1 MKKIIRLTESDLA
14 RIVKMVIKE
23 ANDDPRM
30 YHRYT
35 DGGNPGIEDF
45 LKNPLNA
52 AIARELEQQL
62 EDDEYANIDNPT
74 NIGRG
79 TRVLKIKLNGREMSI
94 DDFIDQIQEDAED
107 GKCHTIDEYEYKN
120 RFLGSTII
128 TIKTDIGS
136 CKGISKTQQ
145 NQTNNSSSSNTI
157 TPNYDFDTEDEFGD
171 LINKYDSKSADKLK
185 TDVINSKIK
194 EKIFPDIKV
203 TVRNVSRGKTEIVSA
218 EYIQEY
224 ENFVIFCD
232 LNERKYKINDLLEI
246 SFMFDKVIKEVGVN
260 SLSYSEDTFFYLPSN
275 GVRNLKTEVV
285 GDKTLVKF
293 EYEIKKMWN
302 FGFDAYIDE
311 EREVMQNFEDG
322 QGTWYG
328 VDHKKNP
335 YKVLFAEF
343 QFQN

>member
-35 DGGNPGIEDF
+35 EGGNPGIEDF
-45 LKNPLNA
+45 LKNPLDD
-52 AIARELEQQL
+52 AIARELEEQL

-136 CKGISKTQQ
+136 CKGISQSQQ
-145 NQTNNSSSSNTI
+145 NQTNSFSASTSI
-157 TPNYDFDTEDEFGD
+157 SPNYDFDTEDEFDD

-194 EKIFPDIKV
+194 EKKFPDIKV
-203 TVRNVSRGKTEIVSA
+203 TVRNISKDKTEIVSA
-218 EYIQEY
+218 EYSQEY
-224 ENFVIFCD
+224 ENFVIFCE
-232 LNERKYKINDLLEI
+232 LNRRKYKINDIIQI
-246 SFMFDKVIKEVGVN
+246 SLMFDEVITEIGVD
-260 SLSYSEDTFFYLPSN
+260 SLGSGEDNFFDLDYN
-275 GVRNLKTEVV
+275 GLYDWEFDRF
-285 GDKTLVKF
+285 GDRSRIKF
-293 EYEIKKMWN
+293 KYKIKDMLN
-302 FGFDAYIDE
+302 FGFDAFLAE
-311 EREVMQNFEDG
+311 KREVMQNFEG
-322 QGTWYG
+322 QGYG

-343 QFQN
+343 QFSN

>member
-1 MKKIIRLTESDLA
+1 MKRIIRLNESDLT
-14 RIVKMVIKE
+14 RIVRRIIKE
-23 ANDDPRM
+23 TTNDPRM

-185 TDVINSKIK
+185 TDVINFIDTSNNILTRQPRFRVNAEGRKGVDFLY
-194 EKIFPDIKV
+194 FPDQNCLKI
-203 TVRNVSRGKTEIVSA
+203 TVCYASYVLHDALNKLHDLRLAEDQRNRQDPLTFE
-218 EYIQEY
+218 ELELL
-224 ENFVIFCD
+224 
-232 LNERKYKINDLLEI
+232 LNR
-246 SFMFDKVIKEVGVN
+246 
-260 SLSYSEDTFFYLPSN
+260 
-275 GVRNLKTEVV
+275 
-285 GDKTLVKF
+285 
-293 EYEIKKMWN
+293 
-302 FGFDAYIDE
+302 
-311 EREVMQNFEDG
+311 
-322 QGTWYG
+322 
-328 VDHKKNP
+328 
-335 YKVLFAEF
+335 
-343 QFQN
+343 

>member
-1 MKKIIRLTESDLA
+1 MKRIIKLTESDLA

-23 ANDDPRM
+23 SNDDPRM

-45 LKNPLNA
+45 LKNPLDD
-52 AIARELEQQL
+52 AIARELEAQL

-94 DDFIDQIQEDAED
+94 DDFIGQIQEDAED

-128 TIKTDIGS
+128 TISTDIGS
-136 CKGISKTQQ
+136 CKGISQSQQ
-145 NQTNNSSSSNTI
+145 NQTGSFSASTSI
-157 TPNYDFDTEDEFGD
+157 SPNYDFDTEDEFDD
-171 LINKYDSKSADKLK
+171 LINKYDSKYADKLK

-194 EKIFPDIKV
+194 EKKFPDIKV
-203 TVRNVSRGKTEIVSA
+203 TVRNISKGKTEIVSA
-218 EYIQEY
+218 EYSQEY
-224 ENFVIFCD
+224 ENFVIFCE
-232 LNERKYKINDLLEI
+232 LNRRKYKINDLLEI
-246 SFMFDKVIKEVGVN
+246 SFMFDKVIKEVGVDA
-260 SLSYSEDTFFYLPSN
+260 LGYGEDSFFDLPTN
-275 GVRNLKTEVV
+275 GVRNLKTQVV
-285 GDKTLVKF
+285 GDKTLVRF

-302 FGFDAYIDE
+302 FGFDAFIDE
-311 EREVMQNFEDG
+311 EREIMQNFKE
-322 QGTWYG
+322 QGYG

>member
-1 MKKIIRLTESDLA
+1 MKKIIRLTESDLT
-14 RIVKMVIKE
+14 RIVRRVIKE
-23 ANDDPRM
+23 SNDDPKM

-35 DGGNPGIEDF
+35 EGGNPGIEDF
-45 LKNPLNA
+45 LKNPLNN
-52 AIARELEQQL
+52 AIARELEDQL

-94 DDFIDQIQEDAED
+94 DGFINQIQEDAED

-136 CKGISKTQQ
+136 CKGISQQ
-145 NQTNNSSSSNTI
+145 QKNQTNNSSSSTNI
-157 TPNYDFDTEDEFGD
+157 SPNYDFDTEDEFGD

-194 EKIFPDIKV
+194 EKKFPDIKV

-218 EYIQEY
+218 EYSQEY
-224 ENFVIFCD
+224 ENFVIFCE
-232 LNERKYKINDLLEI
+232 LNRRKYKINDLLEI

-260 SLSYSEDTFFYLPSN
+260 ALGSGEDYFFDLDYN

-293 EYEIKKMWN
+293 EFEIKEMLN
-302 FGFDAYIDE
+302 FGFDAFVDE
-311 EREVMQNFEDG
+311 KREVMKNFE
-322 QGTWYG
+322 GTYNG

>member
-1 MKKIIRLTESDLA
+1 MKKIIRLTESDLT
-14 RIVKMVIKE
+14 RIVRRVIKE
-23 ANDDPRM
+23 SNDDPKM

-35 DGGNPGIEDF
+35 EGGNPGIEDF
-45 LKNPLNA
+45 LKNPLNN
-52 AIARELEQQL
+52 AIARELEDQL

-94 DDFIDQIQEDAED
+94 DGFINQIQEDGED

-136 CKGISKTQQ
+136 CKGISQQQ
-145 NQTNNSSSSNTI
+145 NQTNNSSSSTSI
-157 TPNYDFDTEDEFGD
+157 SPNYDFDTEDEFGD
-171 LINKYDSKSADKLK
+171 LINKYDSKSANKLK

-194 EKIFPDIKV
+194 EKKFPDIKV

-218 EYIQEY
+218 EYSQEY
-224 ENFVIFCD
+224 ENFVIFCE
-232 LNERKYKINDLLEI
+232 LNRRKYKINDLLEI
-246 SFMFDKVIKEVGVN
+246 SFMFDKVIKEVGVDA
-260 SLSYSEDTFFYLPSN
+260 LGYGEDSFFDLPTN
-275 GVRNLKTEVV
+275 GVRNLKTQVV
-285 GDKTLVKF
+285 GDKTLVRF

-302 FGFDAYIDE
+302 FGFDAFIDE
-311 EREVMQNFEDG
+311 EREIMQNFKE
-322 QGTWYG
+322 QGYG

>member
-23 ANDDPRM
+23 SNDDPRM

-35 DGGNPGIEDF
+35 EGGNPGIEDF
-45 LKNPLNA
+45 LKNPLND
-52 AIARELEQQL
+52 AIARELEDQL

-107 GKCHTIDEYEYKN
+107 GICHTIDEYEYKN
-120 RFLGSTII
+120 RFLGSTVI
-128 TIKTDIGS
+128 TIKTDTGS
-136 CKGISKTQQ
+136 CKGISQQQ
-145 NQTNNSSSSNTI
+145 NQTNSFSASTSI
-157 TPNYDFDTEDEFGD
+157 SPNYDFDTEDEFGD

-194 EKIFPDIKV
+194 EKKFPDIKV
-203 TVRNVSRGKTEIVSA
+203 NVRNVSRGKTQIVSA
-218 EYIQEY
+218 EYTQEY
-224 ENFVIFCD
+224 ENFVIFCELD
-232 LNERKYKINDLLEI
+232 RRKYKINDLLEI

-260 SLSYSEDTFFYLPSN
+260 SLGSGEDYFFDLPTN

-293 EYEIKKMWN
+293 EFEIKKMWN
-302 FGFDAYIDE
+302 FGFDAFVDE
-311 EREVMQNFEDG
+311 KREVMKNFE
-322 QGTWYG
+322 GTYNG

-343 QFQN
+343 QFQNL

>member
-1 MKKIIRLTESDLA
+1 L
-14 RIVKMVIKE
+14 
-23 ANDDPRM
+23 DD
-30 YHRYT
+30 
-35 DGGNPGIEDF
+35 
-45 LKNPLNA
+45 
-52 AIARELEQQL
+52 AIARELEEQL

-136 CKGISKTQQ
+136 CKGISQSQQ
-145 NQTNNSSSSNTI
+145 NQTNSFSASTSI
-157 TPNYDFDTEDEFGD
+157 SPNYDFDTEDEFDD
-171 LINKYDSKSADKLK
+171 LINKYDSKYADKLK

-194 EKIFPDIKV
+194 EKKFPDIKV
-203 TVRNVSRGKTEIVSA
+203 TVRNISKGKTEIVSA

-224 ENFVIFCD
+224 ENFVIYCE

-246 SFMFDKVIKEVGVN
+246 SFMFDKVIKEVNVDAIGSGEN
-260 SLSYSEDTFFYLPSN
+260 YYLDIDYN
-275 GVRNLKTEVV
+275 GVTNLKTEVF

-293 EYEIKKMWN
+293 EYEIKKMWA
-302 FGFDAYIDE
+302 FGFDAFVNE
-311 EREVMQNFEDG
+311 KREVMQNFEG
-322 QGTWYG
+322 KYNG

-335 YKVLFAEF
+335 YKVLIAEF
-343 QFQN
+343 HFLR

>member
-1 MKKIIRLTESDLA
+1 MKKIIRLTESDLT
-14 RIVKMVIKE
+14 RIVRRVLKE
-23 ANDDPRM
+23 SNDDPRM

-45 LKNPLNA
+45 LKNPLND
-52 AIARELEQQL
+52 AIARELEDQL

-107 GKCHTIDEYEYKN
+107 GICHTIDEYEYKN
-120 RFLGSTII
+120 RFLGSTVI
-128 TIKTDIGS
+128 TIKTDTGS
-136 CKGISKTQQ
+136 CKGISQQQ
-145 NQTNNSSSSNTI
+145 NQTNSFSASTSI
-157 TPNYDFDTEDEFGD
+157 SPNYDFDTEDEFGD

-194 EKIFPDIKV
+194 EKKFPDIKV
-203 TVRNVSRGKTEIVSA
+203 NVRNVSRGKTQIVSA
-218 EYIQEY
+218 EYTQEY
-224 ENFVIFCD
+224 ENFVIFCELD
-232 LNERKYKINDLLEI
+232 RRKYKINDLLEI

-260 SLSYSEDTFFYLPSN
+260 SLGSGEDYFFDLPTN

-293 EYEIKKMWN
+293 EFEIKKMWN
-302 FGFDAYIDE
+302 FGFDAFVDE
-311 EREVMQNFEDG
+311 KREVMKNFE
-322 QGTWYG
+322 GTYNG

-343 QFQN
+343 QFQNL

>member
-1 MKKIIRLTESDLA
+1 MKKIIRLTESDLT
-14 RIVKMVIKE
+14 RIVRRVIKE
-23 ANDDPRM
+23 SNDDPKM

-35 DGGNPGIEDF
+35 EGGNPGIEDF
-45 LKNPLNA
+45 LKNPLNN
-52 AIARELEQQL
+52 AIARELEDQL

-94 DDFIDQIQEDAED
+94 DGFINQIQEDAED

-136 CKGISKTQQ
+136 CKGISQQQ
-145 NQTNNSSSSNTI
+145 NQTNNSSSSTSI
-157 TPNYDFDTEDEFGD
+157 SPNYDFDTEDEFGD
-171 LINKYDSKSADKLK
+171 LINKYDSKSANKLK

-194 EKIFPDIKV
+194 EKKFPDIKV

-218 EYIQEY
+218 EYSQEY
-224 ENFVIFCD
+224 ENFVIFCE
-232 LNERKYKINDLLEI
+232 LNRRKYKINDLLEI
-246 SFMFDKVIKEVGVN
+246 SFMFDKVIKEVGVDA
-260 SLSYSEDTFFYLPSN
+260 LGYGEDSFFDLPTN
-275 GVRNLKTEVV
+275 GVRNLKTQVV
-285 GDKTLVKF
+285 GDKTLVRF

-302 FGFDAYIDE
+302 FGFDAFIDE
-311 EREVMQNFEDG
+311 EREIMQNFKE
-322 QGTWYG
+322 QGYG

>member
-1 MKKIIRLTESDLA
+1 MKKIIRLTESDLT
-14 RIVKMVIKE
+14 RIVRRVIKE
-23 ANDDPRM
+23 SNDDPRM

-35 DGGNPGIEDF
+35 EGGNPGIEDF
-45 LKNPLNA
+45 LKNPLNN
-52 AIARELEQQL
+52 AIARELEDQL

-107 GKCHTIDEYEYKN
+107 GICHTIDEYEYKN
-120 RFLGSTII
+120 RFLGSTVI
-128 TIKTDIGS
+128 TIKTDTGS
-136 CKGISKTQQ
+136 CKGISQQQ
-145 NQTNNSSSSNTI
+145 NQTNSFSASTSI
-157 TPNYDFDTEDEFGD
+157 SPNYDFDTEDEFGD

-194 EKIFPDIKV
+194 EKKFPDIKV
-203 TVRNVSRGKTEIVSA
+203 NVRNVSRGKTEIVSA
-218 EYIQEY
+218 EYSQEY
-224 ENFVIFCD
+224 ENFVIFCELD
-232 LNERKYKINDLLEI
+232 RRKYKINDLLEI

-260 SLSYSEDTFFYLPSN
+260 SLGSGEDYFFDLPTN

-293 EYEIKKMWN
+293 EFEIKKMWN
-302 FGFDAYIDE
+302 FGFDAFVDE
-311 EREVMQNFEDG
+311 KREVMKNFE
-322 QGTWYG
+322 GTYNG

-343 QFQN
+343 QFQNL

>member
-45 LKNPLNA
+45 LKNPLDD
-52 AIARELEQQL
+52 AIAREFEEQL

-136 CKGISKTQQ
+136 CKGISQSQQ
-145 NQTNNSSSSNTI
+145 NQTNSFSASTSI
-157 TPNYDFDTEDEFGD
+157 SPNYDFDTEDEFDD
-171 LINKYDSKSADKLK
+171 LINKYDSKYADKLK

-194 EKIFPDIKV
+194 EKKFPDIKV
-203 TVRNVSRGKTEIVSA
+203 TVRNISKGKTEIVSA
-218 EYIQEY
+218 EYSQEY
-224 ENFVIFCD
+224 ENFVIFCE
-232 LNERKYKINDLLEI
+232 LNRRKYKINDLLEI
-246 SFMFDKVIKEVGVN
+246 SFMFDKVIKEVGVDA
-260 SLSYSEDTFFYLPSN
+260 LGYGEDSFFDLPTN
-275 GVRNLKTEVV
+275 GVRNLKTQVV
-285 GDKTLVKF
+285 GDKTLVRF

-302 FGFDAYIDE
+302 FGFDAFIDE
-311 EREVMQNFEDG
+311 EREIMQNFKE
-322 QGTWYG
+322 QGYG

>member
-23 ANDDPRM
+23 ANDDTRM

-45 LKNPLNA
+45 LKNPLDD
-52 AIARELEQQL
+52 AIATELESQL

-136 CKGISKTQQ
+136 CEGISQSQQ
-145 NQTNNSSSSNTI
+145 NQTNSFSASTSI
-157 TPNYDFDTEDEFGD
+157 SPNYDFDTEDEFDD

-194 EKIFPDIKV
+194 EKKFPDIKV
-203 TVRNVSRGKTEIVSA
+203 TVRNISKGKTEIVSA
-218 EYIQEY
+218 EYSQEY
-224 ENFVIFCD
+224 ENFVIYCG

-246 SFMFDKVIKEVGVN
+246 SFMFDKVIKEVNVDAIG
-260 SLSYSEDTFFYLPSN
+260 SGKDYTFDIDYN
-275 GVRNLKTEVV
+275 GLYDLEFERV
-285 GDKTLVKF
+285 GDKSLIKF
-293 EYEIKKMWN
+293 KYKIKKMWD
-302 FGFDAYIDE
+302 FGFDAFVNE
-311 EREVMQNFEDG
+311 KREVMQNFEG
-322 QGTWYG
+322 KWFG
-328 VDHKKNP
+328 VDHKRNP
-335 YKVLFAEF
+335 YKVLYAWFEF
-343 QFQN
+343 IR

>member
-23 ANDDPRM
+23 ANDDTRM

-45 LKNPLNA
+45 LKNPLDD
-52 AIARELEQQL
+52 AIARELEEQL

-94 DDFIDQIQEDAED
+94 NDFIDQIQEDAED

-136 CKGISKTQQ
+136 CKGISQSQQ
-145 NQTNNSSSSNTI
+145 NQTNSFSASTSI
-157 TPNYDFDTEDEFGD
+157 SPNYDFDTEDEFDD
-171 LINKYDSKSADKLK
+171 LINKYDSKYADKLK

-194 EKIFPDIKV
+194 EKKFPDIKV
-203 TVRNVSRGKTEIVSA
+203 TVRNISKGKTEIVSA
-218 EYIQEY
+218 EYSQEY
-224 ENFVIFCD
+224 ENFVIFCE
-232 LNERKYKINDLLEI
+232 LNRRKYKINDLLEI
-246 SFMFDKVIKEVGVN
+246 SFMFDKVIKEVGVDA
-260 SLSYSEDTFFYLPSN
+260 LGYGEDSFFDLPTN
-275 GVRNLKTEVV
+275 GVRNLKTQVV
-285 GDKTLVKF
+285 GDKTLVRF

-302 FGFDAYIDE
+302 FGFDAFIDE
-311 EREVMQNFEDG
+311 EREIMQNFKE
-322 QGTWYG
+322 QGYG